1 MDLPAV
7 QETLKSLP
15 HPSPSPVEAV
25 KPGEDSTENAPPR
38 GTAEA
43 AAELEATPDAVP
55 RPSPSPAAASTKVAE
70 DDSVEAPANDSITVD
85 TAEPMEVEHE
95 EHGAEGTS
103 ALDLPSAAKADA
115 VDVEMRVPESS
126 PSRVEGDPKDRDLQR
141 SGEKPEPGED
151 DLGVAQ
157 QLSAPRPEPLSD
169 HDSSATCSADEDV
182 DGEPERQR

>member
-1 MDLPAV
+1 M
-7 QETLKSLP
+7 
-15 HPSPSPVEAV
+15 
-25 KPGEDSTENAPPR
+25 
-38 GTAEA
+38 
-43 AAELEATPDAVP
+43 
-55 RPSPSPAAASTKVAE
+55 
-70 DDSVEAPANDSITVD
+70 EAPVNDSITVD

-126 PSRVEGDPKDRDLQR
+126 PSRVEGDLKDRDLER